1 MIKVLTRT
9 LIFAL
14 LLTSL
19 SYCKSGGTKKTKPD
33 KPAIGA
39 PVTASPDV
47 IIYKTKKDYSKQVP
61 VILSENKKE
70 ILVYPAP
77 DDIYYKGDLAYPTP
91 LENGYLMDNRGIN
104 ENVAFLVYTY
114 EEYSKM
120 EQTPRREDLWEHII
134 DKNPLEEM
142 YKCGNKSDYE
152 DIRMELNR
160 KIEAGELK
168 NCQQL
173 K

>member
-1 MIKVLTRT
+1 MMKIPSRIL
-9 LIFAL
+9 LFAL
-14 LLTSL
+14 MLTSL
-19 SYCKSGGTKKTKPD
+19 SYCKSGDTKKTRSD
-33 KPAIGA
+33 KLAVETPA
-39 PVTASPDV
+39 TAAPDV
-47 IIYKTKKDYSKQVP
+47 IIYKTKKDYSKNVP
-61 VILSENKKE
+61 IILSENKDE

-77 DDIYYKGDLAYPTP
+77 GDLYYKGDLAYPTP

-104 ENVAFLVYTY
+104 ENVAFLDYTY

-120 EQTPRREDLWEHII
+120 KKTPRREDLWAHII

-142 YKCGNKSDYE
+142 YKCGNKTDY
-152 DIRMELNR
+152 DNIRMELNH